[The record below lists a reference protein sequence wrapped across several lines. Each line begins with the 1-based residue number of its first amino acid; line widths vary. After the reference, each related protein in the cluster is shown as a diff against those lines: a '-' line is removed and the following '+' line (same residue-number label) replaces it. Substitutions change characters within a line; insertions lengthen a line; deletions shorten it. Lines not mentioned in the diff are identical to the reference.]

1 MPVWLVSVERSLPG
15 LHMAAF
21 SLCLPVVTGIAGRFF
36 IILATR
42 EAQFYPR
49 EAFSMDTGFLDHK
62 AGSGVG
68 NALDRKGTCLLT
80 VIVPLTSCVTL
91 PPFLTFLL

>member
-1 MPVWLVSVERSLPG
+1 
-15 LHMAAF
+15 
-21 SLCLPVVTGIAGRFF
+21 
-36 IILATR
+36 
-42 EAQFYPR
+42 
-49 EAFSMDTGFLDHK
+49 MDTGFLDHK

-68 NALDRKGTCLLT
+68 NALDQKGTWLLT

>member
-1 MPVWLVSVERSLPG
+1 MPLAV
-15 LHMAAF
+15 
-21 SLCLPVVTGIAGRFF
+21 PVQQEVARKT
-36 IILATR
+36 LMP
-42 EAQFYPR
+42 QFYPR

-68 NALDRKGTCLLT
+68 NALDRKGNWLLT
-80 VIVPLTSCVTL
+80 MIVPLTSCVTL